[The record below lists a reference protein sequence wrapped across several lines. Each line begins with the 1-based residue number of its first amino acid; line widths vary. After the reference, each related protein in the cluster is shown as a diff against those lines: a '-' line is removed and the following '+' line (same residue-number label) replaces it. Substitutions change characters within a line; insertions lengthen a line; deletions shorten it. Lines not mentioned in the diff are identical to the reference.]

1 MINEDFDQ
9 VEDIDQDAGKLDL
22 FSEESEKKFLE
33 EIKQEETLQQA
44 Q

>member
-22 FSEESEKKFLE
+22 FSEE
-33 EIKQEETLQQA
+33 IKQEETLQQA